1 MAGNIMLIAF
11 IKSNISGIT
20 LVSKQDLLGKR
31 NSANHFAETSTKSDP
46 ASNRIF
52 GLIQTWVCSGLL
64 QKYSGLLLLL
74 VRPAASLLIKG
85 GGRVVFLKTLD
96 FFQGSKIGVPIG
108 CLGETS
114 IFKIITIGEVALWSK
129 LKSTQMDYIQ
139 YNINTYKAPY
149 VTKKLFVGT
158 GVTRD

>member
-74 VRPAASLLIKG
+74 VRPAASLLIN
-85 GGRVVFLKTLD
+85 GGREGRFSQDFGLFSGFKNWSSHWLSRGNLD
-96 FFQGSKIGVPIG
+96 F
-108 CLGETS
+108 
-114 IFKIITIGEVALWSK
+114 
-129 LKSTQMDYIQ
+129 
-139 YNINTYKAPY
+139 
-149 VTKKLFVGT
+149 
-158 GVTRD
+158 